1 MKWILNLFKKKPKR
15 WSGSFNHMHTFYHKT
30 NNMEEQYILMRDAVI
45 KIKMTRQA
53 NEADLMDAL
62 NKVSNIIHKYDGKTE
77 SEQLQKQKKVRDR
90 PSKI

>member
-1 MKWILNLFKKKPKR
+1 
-15 WSGSFNHMHTFYHKT
+15 
-30 NNMEEQYILMRDAVI
+30 MEEQYILMRDVVI

-62 NKVSNIIHKYDGKTE
+62 DKVSNIIHKYNGKTE
-77 SEQLQKQKKVRDR
+77 SKQLPKQKKVRDR

>member
-1 MKWILNLFKKKPKR
+1 
-15 WSGSFNHMHTFYHKT
+15 
-30 NNMEEQYILMRDAVI
+30 MEEQYILMRDAVI

-62 NKVSNIIHKYDGKTE
+62 DKVSNIIHKYDGKTE
-77 SEQLQKQKKVRDR
+77 SEQLPKQKKVRDR